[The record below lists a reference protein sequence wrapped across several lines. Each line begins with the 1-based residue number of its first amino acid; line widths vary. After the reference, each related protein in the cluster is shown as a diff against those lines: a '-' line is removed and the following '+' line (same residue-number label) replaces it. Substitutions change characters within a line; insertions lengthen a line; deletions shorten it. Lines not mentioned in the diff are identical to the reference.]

1 MIEEKNYYGNLC
13 TEMYEILHAEAPQ
26 DELNFYLSY
35 AEKGKKILEPLCGS
49 GRFLVPFVERGLD
62 ISGID
67 LSNEMLQ
74 KLKQKLPEAKVVQA
88 DIIKYSPREK
98 FDYIFISSGSV
109 SLFTDTDLCKQ
120 ILCRIKEWLSPMG
133 RFVFAVDTIANRC
146 TDDNDY
152 AIAVSVKTK
161 ENFELV
167 LKSKNHYDEQSQTQ
181 LSPGI
186 YEMYSD
192 TKLIQS
198 EFMDFQTHLY
208 KYGEMEEYLKEV
220 GFTQVKTYSSFDK
233 EIAIN
238 DRCEMFLFEC
248 SL

>member
-1 MIEEKNYYGNLC
+1 MILTGVPKSKAKYG
-13 TEMYEILHAEAPQ
+13 
-26 DELNFYLSY
+26 
-35 AEKGKKILEPLCGS
+35 KVK
-49 GRFLVPFVERGLD
+49 
-62 ISGID
+62 
-67 LSNEMLQ
+67 
-74 KLKQKLPEAKVVQA
+74 AKFIA
-88 DIIKYSPREK
+88 SIDIILDMIPS
-98 FDYIFISSGSV
+98 
-109 SLFTDTDLCKQ
+109 
-120 ILCRIKEWLSPMG
+120 
-133 RFVFAVDTIANRC
+133 NRC